1 MSSPERR
8 VVLAALDATTAARP
22 ALETAVRFAELTA
35 AGVEAVHAG
44 PEQPATLGILTERA
58 GVTLRLLPEPVE
70 EAILSEM
77 SRPDVVAAVIGARG
91 SPAGPRP
98 AGHTA
103 EELLTRTSKPIVV
116 VAPEAVAAG
125 PVRKLLIPL
134 EGEKASSEP
143 ILKALVPLLA
153 ADVEL
158 IVLHVFTPATLP
170 RMLDRPRRDMEL
182 LGGEFIAKNCPPAT
196 LIEFRTGPVAASV
209 AEVSREH
216 SVDLVVLSW
225 SQHSSPT
232 HARVVREVVS
242 ASPVPVLL
250 LPLEHPD
257 PRRPDHPEATPTA
270 AN

>member
-1 MSSPERR
+1 MSSPDRR

-22 ALETAVRFAELTA
+22 TLETSVRFAELTA

-44 PEQPATLGILTERA
+44 PEQPATLGILTQRA
-58 GVTLRLLPEPVE
+58 GVTLRLLPGPVE
-70 EAILSEM
+70 EEILKEI

-103 EELLTRTSKPIVV
+103 EQLLIRASKPIVV
-116 VAPEAVAAG
+116 VAPEALASG
-125 PVRKLLIPL
+125 PIRKLLIPL

-153 ADVEL
+153 VDVEL

-170 RMLDRPRRDMEL
+170 RMLDRPRRDMAL
-182 LGGEFIAKNCPPAT
+182 LGGEFIAKHCPPAT
-196 LIEFRTGPVAASV
+196 RIELRTGPVAASV
-209 AEVSREH
+209 AEVSREQ

-232 HARVVREVVS
+232 HARVVREVVG
-242 ASPVPVLL
+242 ASPVPILL
-250 LPLEHPD
+250 LPLGHPHPGRLNHPD
-257 PRRPDHPEATPTA
+257 A
-270 AN
+270 ARMGAN